1 MMMKKKMIRIII
13 TNKYLKLFHSRK
25 YLIKIN
31 SNYNNKIKF
40 HFNYSNPKLPN
51 QY

>member
-1 MMMKKKMIRIII
+1 MMKKMIRIIS

-25 YLIKIN
+25 YLIIN
-31 SNYNNKIKF
+31 RNYNNKIKF